1 MTLTVGG
8 AGNEDTISGI
18 EEFGGSGGSDTLV
31 GDASANWFASGGG
44 LDTMIGREGPDHLS
58 GGFRADGGAGND
70 VIDYLSGPG
79 HTVVGGPGNDRIA
92 TEGDDR
98 ITCGPGRDR
107 LIATLPATV
116 NPVPVPA
123 DCELLTLGGGVT
135 VLGRPR
141 RVGHSLV
148 VRVSGRLAVAQRLR
162 AVVRPKPVGYSRSF
176 VHGGRLR
183 IPLNGRGRKAVRR
196 GRAVYLHNEAT
207 RRSDRRRTPSIG
219 LTFRVR

>member
-1 MTLTVGG
+1 M
-8 AGNEDTISGI
+8 
-18 EEFGGSGGSDTLV
+18 
-31 GDASANWFASGGG
+31 
-44 LDTMIGREGPDHLS
+44 
-58 GGFRADGGAGND
+58 
-70 VIDYLSGPG
+70 
-79 HTVVGGPGNDRIA
+79 
-92 TEGDDR
+92 
-98 ITCGPGRDR
+98 
-107 LIATLPATV
+107 

-135 VLGRPR
+135 VLAAGP
-141 RVGHSLV
+141 GGSADSLV